1 MKDYKIKR
9 YGRDRR
15 RQKTAATARVVLM
28 VALIAAACCAG
39 WFLYD
44 PISEWM
50 TEKAIERQERREEQQ
65 RQQGCKYQKFTGFH
79 ARFSFLFG
87 SSGHSSTILSVRPE
101 YHIFVFC
108 QYFCRKY
115 PVNFNNM
122 QECM

>member
-15 RQKTAATARVVLM
+15 RQKTAATAKVVLM

-50 TEKAIERQERREEQQ
+50 TEKAIERQ
-65 RQQGCKYQKFTGFH
+65 
-79 ARFSFLFG
+79 
-87 SSGHSSTILSVRPE
+87 
-101 YHIFVFC
+101 
-108 QYFCRKY
+108 
-115 PVNFNNM
+115 
-122 QECM
+122 